1 MIPTYEEIM
10 LPLLKDISD
19 GMEHSLSEVH
29 DKLALHFELDEEEL
43 RTRLP
48 SGTQPVFRNRVGW
61 ARTYM
66 KKALLI
72 ESTKRA
78 HFKITQ
84 RGIEL
89 LKENPSVINAKFL
102 TRYDEF
108 VRFKTIRKENNYVPK
123 VINEENEQTPE
134 EVLEYAHQKLKSELI
149 NDILDTIKG
158 GTATF
163 FENLIVDLVIAMGYG
178 GSRRD
183 AGQAVGK
190 SRDGGIDGIIKEDKL
205 GLDIIYLQAKKWER
219 TVPIKEVRDFTG
231 ALAAKRAKKGIF
243 ITTSTF
249 PDSAYEFVG
258 QIEYKIILI
267 DGELLAEYMIEH
279 NVGVF
284 TTQTYHVKNLDS
296 DYFEDN

>member
-134 EVLEYAHQKLKSELI
+134 LI

-231 ALAAKRAKKGIF
+231 ALAAK
-243 ITTSTF
+243 
-249 PDSAYEFVG
+249 V
-258 QIEYKIILI
+258 
-267 DGELLAEYMIEH
+267 
-279 NVGVF
+279 
-284 TTQTYHVKNLDS
+284 
-296 DYFEDN
+296 